1 MSAGSR
7 WHVPWALACLMAS
20 PAAAQDWQGEAA
32 GLSLVTHARTYT
44 LLLYDQGADDRRA
57 TLEGLGVDPAAV
69 PGTDAERAVVVER
82 FRLVAD
88 AWAGERW
95 SLEAAYE
102 LLPIFGALDT
112 TGLFTAADNPLRLVD
127 FDRALHDGDDWT
139 VTHQLDRLVLRY
151 LHPRFEV
158 RVGRQAIG
166 FGGAR
171 LYNAVDI
178 FAPLGPATIDSE
190 FKAGI
195 DAARVIAP
203 LGERHELSLTAVI
216 NGDDPA
222 DGLYLAQWRGVFD
235 AFDLGALA
243 GSSDRRPTAALTAAG
258 DVGGTGWY
266 VEASG
271 RFELDDAPLVRATA
285 GLDHYFEA
293 GVRLLAELHYNGAG
307 ADAPDDYLDTQTER
321 PYATGEVYLLGRYY
335 AGALV
340 SYELHPLVQIGVS
353 WLQNIGDG
361 SALVS
366 PTVAYDFAEEVSVG
380 LGALIP
386 IGERLALGDF
396 ATPEVESE
404 FGLYPL
410 VAFTDVRLVF

>member
-1 MSAGSR
+1 M
-7 WHVPWALACLMAS
+7 ACAIAMAS
-20 PAAAQDWQGEAA
+20 PAAAQDWQGESA

-44 LLLYDQGADDRRA
+44 LLLYDAGADDRRA
-57 TLEGLGVDPAAV
+57 TLEGLGVDPAAF
-69 PGTDAERAVVVER
+69 PGTDAEQAVVVER

-112 TGLFTAADNPLRLVD
+112 TGLFTAAQNPLRLVD
-127 FDRALHDGDDWT
+127 FDRTLHDGDDWT

-171 LYNAVDI
+171 LYNAVDL

-203 LGERHELSLTAVI
+203 LGERHELSLTAVL

-222 DGLYLAQWRGVFD
+222 DGLYLAQWRGIFD
-235 AFDLGALA
+235 GFDLGALA
-243 GSSDRRPTAALTAAG
+243 GSTYARPTAALTAAG
-258 DVGGTGWY
+258 DLGGTGWY
-266 VEASG
+266 VEAAG
-271 RFELDDAPLVRATA
+271 RLDDDDAPLVRATA
-285 GLDHYFEA
+285 GLDHHFEA

-307 ADAPDDYLDTQTER
+307 ADAPDGYLDRQTEQ
-321 PYATGEVYLLGRYY
+321 PYAIGEVYLLGRYY

-340 SYELHPLVQIGVS
+340 SYELHPLVQIGAS
-353 WLQNIGDG
+353 WLQNLTDG

-366 PTVAYDFAEEVSVG
+366 PTLSYDFAQEVSVG

-386 IGERLALGDF
+386 IGERLTLSPFGLP
-396 ATPEVESE
+396 TVESE